1 MKMEGGGILK
11 IKGMKELQ
19 NQLKKMEQSAKEL
32 EKTTSVSFDE
42 LFISTF
48 MRKNTNYNSFE
59 EFLAAG
65 NFTVLSQ
72 EDFEAIPD
80 EDMDQ
85 HVAKNT
91 KFNSWQTMLDTA
103 ASEYALRKL
112 GF

>member
-1 MKMEGGGILK
+1 MK

-19 NQLKKMEQSAKEL
+19 KQLKNMERGAKEL
-32 EKTTSVSFDE
+32 QKTKSASFDE
-42 LFISTF
+42 LFIQSF
-48 MRKNTNYNSFE
+48 MRKNTQFNSFD
-59 EFLAAG
+59 EFLTAG
-65 NFTVLSQ
+65 NFIVETQ

-85 HVAKNT
+85 HVAKT
-91 KFNSWQTMLDTA
+91 TTFKDWQTMLDTA